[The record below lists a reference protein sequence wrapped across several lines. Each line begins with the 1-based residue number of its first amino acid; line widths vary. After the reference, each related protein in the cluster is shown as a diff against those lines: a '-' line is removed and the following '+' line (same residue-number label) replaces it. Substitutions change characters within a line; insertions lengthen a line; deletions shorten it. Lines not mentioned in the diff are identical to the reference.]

1 MILVL
6 SLTNFNHNL
15 YLPFLDTCAVDH
27 DGGECQD
34 YALKWYYDKEQKV
47 CTPFWYGGCGG
58 NKNRFETQEECEALC
73 PENPNSARYL
83 QGQVTKPLGT

>member
-1 MILVL
+1 MLTMILI
-6 SLTNFNHNL
+6 SYT
-15 YLPFLDTCAVDH
+15 YACAVDH

-34 YALKWYYDKEQKV
+34 YNLKWHYDKEQKV

-73 PENPNSARYL
+73 IASS
-83 QGQVTKPLGT
+83 